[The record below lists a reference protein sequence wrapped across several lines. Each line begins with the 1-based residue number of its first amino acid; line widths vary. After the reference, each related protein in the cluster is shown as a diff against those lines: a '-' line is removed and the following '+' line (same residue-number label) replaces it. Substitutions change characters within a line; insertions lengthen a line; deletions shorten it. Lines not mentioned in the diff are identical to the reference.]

1 MTASSSEAPKAHLGV
16 TPPINTD
23 MPAEHDA
30 AASEALVHTLRELGV
45 YESDAGKAV
54 RTGVLDRLRAIAD
67 AWCEN
72 EWALAIAERA
82 CDGADCERALAA
94 SAPPRCELRTFGSVR
109 LDVHTPD
116 ADIDVVLVAPR
127 HCTRR
132 AFFDT
137 LVAALEGDA
146 HIGAGG
152 VMAVRDAATNA
163 APSTVVGRFFRI
175 FDGWD
180 WPNPVLIAAPGA
192 PPSSA
197 GDESVAS
204 RYAAWNPRLNP
215 RDRAHLAPIVT
226 PAHPT
231 MNSSYNVGAPQLRA
245 IKDELSKGLETTRR
259 VEKLAAHWRAD
270 ESPTGDRAADLRD
283 AWRRL
288 FAPSDFFTQ
297 HRHYVQVDVS
307 AADDAGL
314 RKWNAWCESRLRNL
328 VVALDAPGYVRARP
342 HATHVER
349 EVAAVD
355 DAGEA
360 AGATKKTRSYFVALS
375 FETHVQ
381 HIDLT
386 PCVREFSN
394 RQQLGARSSDMDL
407 ELRHAQ
413 GAPARGAAPA
423 AVARGVDLAA
433 AFLGRVGPVPVIM
446 MELEKDASAYSSMT
460 AAVKAWKGFGFD
472 IQEEVDDA
480 MDRTCDG
487 RDEDHCQD
495 QCSWDDD
502 DEICRKNEAY
512 YASSR
517 SSCMCGGYA
526 IEYVPLF
533 FAIHGDKETPKN
545 IQQRAIHEYAHAFQ
559 FSRGGVWA
567 NFLVEG
573 GAVLLECVVGEYY
586 DDWGGDLEP
595 WAYCLREVARNAL
608 EVYAY
613 GNWTRAV
620 PSKAALTVDWEC
632 PGDDPWPAA
641 DPANMQRKVFYDLAA
656 VVVLFAA
663 VTDWTGDEKVDDIF
677 AAADAWL
684 ATATIDD
691 VLARFAP
698 PGGAGAAR
706 LGRRGRRAI
715 LRGEPDVDDDS
726 AADDLHAD
734 SAADGLHDDSG

>member
-1 MTASSSEAPKAHLGV
+1 MRPNSRARGGAAADLVRYKRARESPNFIRAASATRAGAGGLAELGAVAATRDAARRAPSRFKMTSSSEAPKAHLGV

-137 LVAALEGDA
+137 LVAALESDA

-152 VMAVRDAATNA
+152 VMAVRDAYTPVVKLRVGSTDVDLLFAPLACDELPEPLDVMDDAVLEGLDEAAIRSLNGARVAEMLLSLVPDPAVFRVALRAVKRWARCKGLYSNVLGLLGGVNCAILAAFVCQRYPNA

-259 VEKLAAHWRAD
+259 AEKLAAHWRAD

-288 FAPSDFFTQ
+288 FAPSDFFAQ

-328 VVALDAPGYVRARP
+328 VVALDTPGYVRARP

-349 EVAAVD
+349 EIAVTD

-360 AGATKKTRSYFVALS
+360 TGATKKTRSYFVALS

-394 RQQLGARSSDMDL
+394 RVNNWEHRSSDMDL
-407 ELRHAQ
+407 ELRHT
-413 GAPARGAAPA
+413 P
-423 AVARGVDLAA
+423 
-433 AFLGRVGPVPVIM
+433 
-446 MELEKDASAYSSMT
+446 KDALPPEALPPGSSPGVPDGDNDGGEGDVD
-460 AAVKAWKGFGFD
+460 AEED
-472 IQEEVDDA
+472 LYLHEVD
-480 MDRTCDG
+480 
-487 RDEDHCQD
+487 
-495 QCSWDDD
+495 
-502 DEICRKNEAY
+502 
-512 YASSR
+512 
-517 SSCMCGGYA
+517 
-526 IEYVPLF
+526 
-533 FAIHGDKETPKN
+533 
-545 IQQRAIHEYAHAFQ
+545 
-559 FSRGGVWA
+559 
-567 NFLVEG
+567 
-573 GAVLLECVVGEYY
+573 
-586 DDWGGDLEP
+586 
-595 WAYCLREVARNAL
+595 
-608 EVYAY
+608 
-613 GNWTRAV
+613 
-620 PSKAALTVDWEC
+620 
-632 PGDDPWPAA
+632 
-641 DPANMQRKVFYDLAA
+641 
-656 VVVLFAA
+656 
-663 VTDWTGDEKVDDIF
+663 
-677 AAADAWL
+677 
-684 ATATIDD
+684 
-691 VLARFAP
+691 
-698 PGGAGAAR
+698 
-706 LGRRGRRAI
+706 
-715 LRGEPDVDDDS
+715 DVDDDDDGPRAAARPRDGDASDGGDAAS
-726 AADDLHAD
+726 APTLDDEGSASLSPKKPRAD
-734 SAADGLHDDSG
+734 SSDMVDVDGDGGPPPPAAPLSWAAVAKRSAEPKPKRMCPS

>member
-152 VMAVRDAATNA
+152 VMAVRDAYTPVVKLRVGATDVDLLFAPLACDELPEPLDVMDDAVLEGLDEAAIRSLNGARVAEMLLSLVPDPAVFRVALRAVKRWARCKGLYSNVLGLLGGVNCAILAAFVCQRYPNA

-288 FAPSDFFTQ
+288 FAPSDFFAR

-328 VVALDAPGYVRARP
+328 VVALDTPGYVRARP
-342 HATHVER
+342 H
-349 EVAAVD
+349 
-355 DAGEA
+355 
-360 AGATKKTRSYFVALS
+360 
-375 FETHVQ
+375 
-381 HIDLT
+381 
-386 PCVREFSN
+386 
-394 RQQLGARSSDMDL
+394 
-407 ELRHAQ
+407 
-413 GAPARGAAPA
+413 
-423 AVARGVDLAA
+423 
-433 AFLGRVGPVPVIM
+433 
-446 MELEKDASAYSSMT
+446 
-460 AAVKAWKGFGFD
+460 
-472 IQEEVDDA
+472 
-480 MDRTCDG
+480 
-487 RDEDHCQD
+487 
-495 QCSWDDD
+495 
-502 DEICRKNEAY
+502 
-512 YASSR
+512 
-517 SSCMCGGYA
+517 
-526 IEYVPLF
+526 
-533 FAIHGDKETPKN
+533 
-545 IQQRAIHEYAHAFQ
+545 
-559 FSRGGVWA
+559 
-567 NFLVEG
+567 
-573 GAVLLECVVGEYY
+573 
-586 DDWGGDLEP
+586 
-595 WAYCLREVARNAL
+595 
-608 EVYAY
+608 
-613 GNWTRAV
+613 
-620 PSKAALTVDWEC
+620 
-632 PGDDPWPAA
+632 
-641 DPANMQRKVFYDLAA
+641 
-656 VVVLFAA
+656 
-663 VTDWTGDEKVDDIF
+663 
-677 AAADAWL
+677 
-684 ATATIDD
+684 
-691 VLARFAP
+691 
-698 PGGAGAAR
+698 
-706 LGRRGRRAI
+706 
-715 LRGEPDVDDDS
+715 
-726 AADDLHAD
+726 
-734 SAADGLHDDSG
+734 